1 MWSCSFEIC
10 YKQCTKINQNSKKTF
25 GEDGRQVE
33 IDESIFVRDKHH
45 KGKDLKRQQVWVL
58 SKLKKSPSCT
68 STRLLSCASLTR
80 IPLNFNSKQISFKTL
95 DSFFPTSLEKNK
107 FTNCKFE
114 K

>member
-1 MWSCSFEIC
+1 MFNPA
-10 YKQCTKINQNSKKTF
+10 YKQCTKISQDSKKTF

-33 IDESIFVRDKHH
+33 IDEFIFVRDKHH
-45 KGKDLKRQQVWVL
+45 KGEDLKRQQVWVL

-80 IPLNFNSKQISFKTL
+80 IPLNFNSKLISFKTL
-95 DSFFPTSLEKNK
+95 DSFFPTSLKKIK
-107 FTNCKFE
+107 FTNFKFE